1 MYPHSML
8 IKSGSVAAVALFAL
22 VATSACSSSSTT
34 PSSSPSTSTS
44 SASASPSKS
53 ASGSSSVLPPIF
65 ITKAEDITVKVGDFL
80 DVTTPNVTKV
90 TTDNAKVLKVSQ
102 PHSDGSAEFN
112 GGAEVI
118 GAGKAVLSVYGGI
131 TNGVIYTVNVT
142 AK

>member
-1 MYPHSML
+1 M
-8 IKSGSVAAVALFAL
+8 
-22 VATSACSSSSTT
+22 
-34 PSSSPSTSTS
+34 
-44 SASASPSKS
+44 
-53 ASGSSSVLPPIF
+53 
-65 ITKAEDITVKVGDFL
+65 GDFL

-112 GGAEVI
+112 GGAQVI
-118 GAGKAVLSVYGGI
+118 GKGTATLSVYGGI